1 MKEPPQ
7 GLSAPSSLL
16 REKPQYL
23 FCILMPLSLK
33 FKASINFAVR
43 YLLIQF
49 NLVQRVQEKRETDR
63 QIQGDN
69 GAGLNMQLEA
79 HWRYPGNQVNESGTQ
94 LDDSNTMG
102 TTSDTINILPQA
114 IPRKRNECYFA
125 LLVPSLFGCEIHVFI
140 ISQQHQDLLGAQGL
154 AILQALEGKKLEG
167 HDCTFRGRAGSS
179 ASSPHLHAQ
188 QWEVSENWKP
198 FSQSSVLASI
208 LEDASIQ
215 DQFSMH

>member
-33 FKASINFAVR
+33 FKASINFAEGAR
-43 YLLIQF
+43 K
-49 NLVQRVQEKRETDR
+49 KRDR
-63 QIQGDN
+63 SANTRGQC
-69 GAGLNMQLEA
+69 
-79 HWRYPGNQVNESGTQ
+79 WRYPGNQVNESGTQ